1 MRDEVTGDCAAKR
14 REKRGGEGGGGKK
27 RWFNVRAPLSLWSE
41 PSSALLCG
49 EHESAS
55 AETGQIHRNSH
66 RAKGMGK

>member
-1 MRDEVTGDCAAKR
+1 MTVQPK
-14 REKRGGEGGGGKK
+14 GGRKEGERGGGKK